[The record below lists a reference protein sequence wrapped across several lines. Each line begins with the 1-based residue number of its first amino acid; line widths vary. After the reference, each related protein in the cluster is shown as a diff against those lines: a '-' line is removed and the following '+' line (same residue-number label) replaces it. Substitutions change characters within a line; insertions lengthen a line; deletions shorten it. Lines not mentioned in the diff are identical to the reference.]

1 MNIKDPIDKKKR
13 IIDAAIKL
21 FSEKGYH
28 GATTALIAKEAGVS
42 QGIIF
47 HHFKNKEDLFF
58 SLLKEK
64 CNLFMVE
71 FRKRVGNEQ
80 NALKKIEIAVLI
92 YVQLVR
98 KEKKFFEMLIM
109 QTTGSGLD
117 LEKIN
122 KYGMM
127 EAFRIIGEIVKEGI
141 QQGVIRKINPEVA
154 ATCIFGMLD
163 YNVMNWLLFGK
174 NFALED
180 TSKQVVDIFLRGI
193 AKTTI

>member
-64 CNLFMVE
+64 SNFFMTE

-80 NALKKIEIAVLI
+80 NALKKIEIAVLT
-92 YVQLVR
+92 YVHLVQ
-98 KEKKFFEMLIM
+98 KEEKFFEMLIM

-127 EAFRIIGEIVKEGI
+127 EAFRIIGEVVKEGI
-141 QQGVIRKINPEVA
+141 QEGVIREINPEIA
-154 ATCIFGMLD
+154 ATCIFGMMD

-174 NFALED
+174 NFVLED
-180 TSKQVVDIFLRGI
+180 TSKQVVDIFLHGI